1 MKKVL
6 SAAMAVALSMG
17 MVFNSL
23 AATKL
28 PTPANV
34 QWSPNRE
41 ALPQWSRVEDAAG
54 EYQVEGYKGDERFYN
69 THHTYPITNTSE
81 ILSSGGFV
89 NHLKESGIYRFRVK
103 ALGDGNNTLD
113 SDWSDFSE
121 DWSFTK
127 ADITFGV
134 PSNLHWDGTVT
145 CWDEAEIPS
154 EYQPY
159 FFGYEVRIYGD
170 GELLVTHNGI
180 RSTSYDE
187 VEWMNK
193 EDVKEYTFAVRTIS
207 NTPSKIFH
215 GELVTCAEAY
225 NAAGTTTDV
234 SNKLDGILGGGDN
247 AIANAP
253 DTLSQDIGS
262 LQVAMQSD
270 EAVLQQ
276 VKELEDAY
284 ASKKNIGLEIT
295 AADDVEI
302 DSNSVS
308 IVGAVLNAA
317 GENNVVFNISK
328 PAKDSVVDE
337 TAYKNCVQF
346 DFKLRN
352 AVDTL
357 KVPVR
362 ITVPIPETINPRFF
376 RILHDHGDGK
386 PVEIDPLTVKI
397 DDTVTPAL
405 ASFTVTS
412 FSTFI
417 FAEAGADFEKIA
429 TPSNA
434 EEFLDLAKSLPDS
447 VDGLSE
453 DEVEGVKT
461 ALGKLMAALKD
472 KTINTSIKNKF
483 LESEKKE
490 GFLKN
495 MSSLLDSLGDS
506 DISIT
511 KDSGIDEVLYVSV
524 ASGFFGAD
532 QAPSSIHFNYAATS
546 SNAREKLVFNISMTV
561 DGEETTELIS
571 PLKFYLEVPDG
582 YTYHKDDKITVSDGK
597 AKAASGGKVKLSYDE
612 SRDCLVVFTTQL
624 GTFKITGKSS
634 GGSSSVSSGGN
645 SKTTS
650 TPHLPPRSPAGG
662 RWEKDGNNYR
672 YYYSDGMLASNCWLE
687 ITWNNTTHW
696 YHFNASGIM
705 DTGWL
710 KDNFGNWYYLNVSAD
725 KVYGSMV
732 TGWNLIDGNWYYFN
746 EKSDGFK
753 GTLLTD
759 IVTPDGY
766 QVNSDGVWV
775 H

>member
-1 MKKVL
+1 MKKVF
-6 SAAMAVALSMG
+6 SAAMAAALSMG
-17 MVFNSL
+17 MIFNSL

-28 PTPANV
+28 PAPVNV
-34 QWSPNRE
+34 QWSPDQE
-41 ALPQWSRVEDAAG
+41 ALPQWSRVEGAAG
-54 EYQVEGYKGDERFYN
+54 EYQVEGYMGNDRFYN
-69 THHTYPITNTSE
+69 VHHTFPITNMDET
-81 ILSSGGFV
+81 LSAGGFL
-89 NHLKESGIYRFRVK
+89 NNLEKSGIYNFRVK
-103 ALGDGNNTLD
+103 ALGDGNNTED

-121 DWSFTK
+121 NWSFTK

-134 PSNLHWDGTVT
+134 PSNLHWDGTAI
-145 CWDEAEIPS
+145 CWDAPEIPT
-154 EYQPY
+154 EYQDY
-159 FFGYEVRIYGD
+159 FYGYEVSVYAD
-170 GELLVTHNGI
+170 GELYVTHDAV
-180 RSTSYDE
+180 RETSYDQAKWMDRE
-187 VEWMNK
+187 GVE
-193 EDVKEYTFAVRTIS
+193 EYTFALRMIS

-215 GELVTCAEAY
+215 GEQVKCTEAFHVG
-225 NAAGTTTDV
+225 NVNTDI
-234 SNKLDGILGGGDN
+234 SGKLDGIMNGGGD
-247 AIANAP
+247 AIISAP
-253 DTLSQDIGS
+253 DTLSADIKN
-262 LQVAMQSD
+262 LQVSMQSD

-276 VKELEDAY
+276 VKELEEAY
-284 ASKKNIGLEIT
+284 ASQKNIGLEIN

-346 DFKLRN
+346 DFKLKN
-352 AVDTL
+352 AVGTL

-447 VDGLSE
+447 MDGLSE
-453 DEVEGVKT
+453 DEVEDIKT

-472 KTINTSIKNKF
+472 KTINTSIRNKF

-495 MSSLLDSLGDS
+495 MSSLLDSLGGS

-511 KDSGIDEVLYVSV
+511 KDSGIDEILYVSV
-524 ASGFFGAD
+524 ASGFFGAE

-582 YTYHKDDKITVSDGK
+582 YTYNKNDKITVSDGK

-612 SRDCLVVFTTQL
+612 ARDCLVVFTTQL
-624 GTFKITGKSS
+624 GTFKITGSSS

-662 RWEKDGNNYR
+662 RWEKDGNHYR

-759 IVTPDGY
+759 IITPDGY
-766 QVNSDGVWV
+766 KVNADGVWV
-775 H
+775 Q